1 MIDLNSRVL
10 GAMSRTGMTM
20 AAFMEKLRGLQ
31 SLELT
36 TEEQKLIE
44 EIMLFCQTDDISL
57 QRVDGSLWLFFPILA
72 SDPEHYWEEYDIQQ
86 VFPNNAIN
94 VSALIAKRA

>member
-20 AAFMEKLRGLQ
+20 AAFKEILRTLDL
-31 SLELT
+31 SA
-36 TEEQKLIE
+36 EEEELIE
-44 EIMLFCQTDDISL
+44 EVMFNCQTDDISL
-57 QRVDGSLWLFFPILA
+57 QRVDGNLWMSFPILG
-72 SDPEHYWEEYDIQQ
+72 SDSEHYWEEYDIQQ
-86 VFPNNAIN
+86 VPPNNVIN